1 MRSESRVLLAASL
14 LLSACAPRL
23 YERQRVDIDHRD
35 LDQFEIRYADF
46 EGCLLRQAVPVHW
59 RLRRPAYTLDLA
71 LAFGSGPQAPASLEL
86 VLSGQKP
93 LSARFPGLRAPPT
106 ATDTG
111 DGTRYRLPLGADAPD
126 TVQLQVLRDEQVM
139 GSETL
144 RLLPHRCRA
153 LSLGQP

>member
-1 MRSESRVLLAASL
+1 MRPENLALLAASL

-46 EGCLLRQAVPVHW
+46 EGCLIRQAVPVRW

-86 VLSGQKP
+86 ALSGDAS
-93 LSARFPGLRAPPT
+93 LSARFPGLQSPPP

-111 DGTRYRLPLGADAPD
+111 DGHRYRVPLGTDAPD
-126 TVQLQVLRDEQVM
+126 TLQLQVLRGEQVV
-139 GSETL
+139 GSEAL
-144 RLLPHRCRA
+144 RLTPDTCRA